1 LSLNNQLIEE
11 MPLIGRLLKTT
22 TAVSY
27 RKNAKKTLGYKHQLD
42 VLSYLLSRAKS
53 TKFGIAHRFQQILNT
68 SNQLSKFQ
76 KNLPVTSYD
85 EFYEKWL
92 KYSLHGE
99 KDNTWRG
106 RIKYYALS
114 SGTTGSPSKR
124 IPITNEM
131 IRSFQ
136 KTSIRQLSLLHG
148 LDLPQSF
155 FNTSLL
161 AIGGS
166 TKLNYKETH
175 VEGDLSGIL
184 KKHTSFIVSPFAKPG
199 PRISG
204 MTDWNKKLDIM
215 VKKAPKWDIGII
227 AGIPSWCLLLMERIV
242 EYYELDTIHDI
253 WPNLHVYVHGGVF
266 MDPYIERLNK
276 ISKHKINLLDTYLA
290 SEGYFGYQNE
300 GHRRGMK
307 LLMNNGIFFEFIPF
321 NSEYFDEY
329 GKIKPNAE
337 AYTVSQVKEGVDY
350 AIVIS
355 TNAGLWRYLIGD
367 LVRFVDTEEYEII
380 ITGRIRQFLSL
391 CGEHLSLGNI
401 NQGLLE
407 VGKEFNLQF
416 SEFTIYADIEN
427 QCHSWFLGTLN
438 NDLSPDVVTE
448 YLDEVLCSLNDDYK
462 SARKYSL
469 GKPKIKI
476 ISPETFYGY
485 MQSVGKIGSQNKMP
499 RVLNTD
505 QAKLWLKYVNEA

>member
-1 LSLNNQLIEE
+1 

-22 TAVSY
+22 TALSY
-27 RKNAKKTLGYKHQLD
+27 RKNARKTLGYKHKLED
-42 VLSYLLSRAKS
+42 LSYLLSKSKS
-53 TKFGIAHRFQQILNT
+53 TKFGISHEFQKILNT
-68 SNQLSKFQ
+68 SNQLKKYQ
-76 KNLPVTSYD
+76 KNVPVTSYD
-85 EFYEKWL
+85 KFYEKWL
-92 KYSLHGE
+92 KYSLLGE

-124 IPITNEM
+124 IPITVEM

-161 AIGGS
+161 AVGGS

-204 MTDWNKKLDIM
+204 MSDWNKKLDVM
-215 VKKAPKWDIGII
+215 VQRAPKWDIGII
-227 AGIPSWCLLLMERIV
+227 AGIPSWCLMLMERIV
-242 EYYELDTIHDI
+242 EHYELETIHDI

-266 MDPYIERLNK
+266 MEPYLERLNR

-290 SEGYFGYQNE
+290 SEGYFGYQLDDS
-300 GHRRGMK
+300 RTGMK

-321 NSEYFDEY
+321 NSEYFDES
-329 GKIKPNAE
+329 GKIKPNAQ
-337 AYTVSQVKEGVDY
+337 AYTVSQVQEGVDY
-350 AIVIS
+350 ALVIS

-401 NQGLLE
+401 NEGLLE
-407 VGKEFNLQF
+407 TGNKFDIQF
-416 SEFTIYADIEN
+416 SEFTIYADAEK
-427 QCHSWFLGTLN
+427 QCHSWFLGSS
-438 NDLSPDVVTE
+438 DLRVDPQE
-448 YLDEVLCSLNDDYK
+448 IMKYLDEVLCRLNDDYK

-469 GKPKIKI
+469 ATPQIKI
-476 ISPETFYGY
+476 LEPKTFYDF
-485 MQSVGKIGSQNKMP
+485 MESIGKVGSQNKMP
-499 RVLNTD
+499 RVLNAE
-505 QAKLWLKYVNEA
+505 QSNKWLHFINEA

>member
-1 LSLNNQLIEE
+1 

-22 TAVSY
+22 TALSY
-27 RKNAKKTLGYKHQLD
+27 RKNARKTLGYKHQLE
-42 VLSYLLSRAKS
+42 VLSYLLSKSKS
-53 TKFGIAHRFQQILNT
+53 TKFGISHEFQEILNT
-68 SNQLSKFQ
+68 SNQLKKFQ
-76 KNLPVTSYD
+76 KNVPVTSYD

-92 KYSLHGE
+92 KYSLLGE

-106 RIKYYALS
+106 RVKYYALS

-124 IPITNEM
+124 IPITVEM

-161 AIGGS
+161 AVGGS

-204 MTDWNKKLDIM
+204 MSDWNKKLDVM
-215 VKKAPKWDIGII
+215 VQRAPKWDIGII
-227 AGIPSWCLLLMERIV
+227 AGIPSWCLMLMERIV
-242 EYYELDTIHDI
+242 EHYQLDTIHDI

-266 MDPYIERLNK
+266 MEPYLERLK
-276 ISKHKINLLDTYLA
+276 RISKHKINLLDTYLA
-290 SEGYFGYQNE
+290 SEGYFGYQLDDS
-300 GHRRGMK
+300 RRGMK

-321 NSEYFDEY
+321 NSEYFDES
-329 GKIKPNAE
+329 GKIKPNAQ

-350 AIVIS
+350 ALVIS

-401 NQGLLE
+401 NQGLIE
-407 VGKEFNLQF
+407 TGNKFDIQF
-416 SEFTIYADIEN
+416 SEFTIYADIQK
-427 QCHSWFLGTLN
+427 QCHSWFLGSS
-438 NDLSPDVVTE
+438 DLVVDPQE
-448 YLDEVLCSLNDDYK
+448 IMKYLDETLCCLNDDYK

-469 GKPKIKI
+469 ATPQIKI
-476 ISPETFYGY
+476 LEPKTFYDF
-485 MQSVGKIGSQNKMP
+485 MESIGKIGSQNKMP
-499 RVLNTD
+499 RVLNAE
-505 QAKLWLKYVNEA
+505 QSNKWLHFINEA

>member
-1 LSLNNQLIEE
+1 

-22 TAVSY
+22 TALSY
-27 RKNAKKTLGYKHQLD
+27 RKNARRTLGYKHQLE
-42 VLSYLLSRAKS
+42 VLSYLLSKSKS
-53 TKFGIAHRFQQILNT
+53 TKFGISHEFQEILNT
-68 SNQLSKFQ
+68 SNQLKKFQ
-76 KNLPVTSYD
+76 KNVPITSYD

-92 KYSLHGE
+92 KYSLLGE

-124 IPITNEM
+124 IPITVEM

-204 MTDWNKKLDIM
+204 MSDWNKKLDVM
-215 VKKAPKWDIGII
+215 VQRAPKWDIGII
-227 AGIPSWCLLLMERIV
+227 AGIPSWCLMLMERIV
-242 EYYELDTIHDI
+242 EHYELDTIHDI

-266 MDPYIERLNK
+266 MEPYLERLNR

-290 SEGYFGYQNE
+290 SEGYFGYQLDDS
-300 GHRRGMK
+300 RIGMK

-321 NSEYFDEY
+321 NSEYFDES
-329 GKIKPNAE
+329 GKIKPNAQ

-350 AIVIS
+350 ALVIS
-355 TNAGLWRYLIGD
+355 TNAGLWRYLLGD

-401 NQGLLE
+401 HEGLLE
-407 VGKEFNLQF
+407 TGNKFDIQF
-416 SEFTIYADIEN
+416 SEFTIYADIEK
-427 QCHSWFLGTLN
+427 QCHSWFLGSS
-438 NDLSPDVVTE
+438 DLGVDPQE
-448 YLDEVLCSLNDDYK
+448 IMKYLDEVLCRLNDDYK

-469 GKPKIKI
+469 ATPQIKI
-476 ISPETFYGY
+476 LEPKTFYNF
-485 MQSVGKIGSQNKMP
+485 MESIGKVGSQNKMP
-499 RVLNTD
+499 RVLNAE
-505 QAKLWLKYVNEA
+505 QSNKWLHFINEA